1 MNAPTPLAMDAQD
14 ATTQVTRLLAE
25 IRGGDEDAV
34 NKLMPLLYGELR
46 ALAQRHMSRERSS
59 HTLQATAI
67 VNEAYMRLIGADI
80 DFKDR
85 AHFFAVA
92 ARTMRRILVDHA
104 KGKRR
109 HKRGSGAAALSL
121 EEALVVDPTSDRGI
135 SDLDEAMQRL
145 AAFDKRK
152 HDVIELHFF
161 GGLTYDE
168 IAAALSI
175 SPATVH
181 REVRMAKA
189 WLYRELRPEGAA
201 EPNA

>member
-1 MNAPTPLAMDAQD
+1 MDAHD
-14 ATTQVTRLLAE
+14 ATTQVTKLLAQM
-25 IRGGDEDAV
+25 RNGDEDAV

-59 HTLQATAI
+59 HTLQATAV
-67 VNEAYMRLIGADI
+67 VNEAYMRLVGADI

-104 KGKRR
+104 KSKRR
-109 HKRGSGAAALSL
+109 HKRGSGAAVLSL
-121 EEALVVDPTSDRGI
+121 EEALVVDPTSDGGI

-145 AAFDKRK
+145 AEFDKRK

-189 WLYRELRPEGAA
+189 WLYRELGPEGAA
-201 EPNA
+201 QPDA

>member
-1 MNAPTPLAMDAQD
+1 M
-14 ATTQVTRLLAE
+14 TRLLAQVRE
-25 IRGGDEDAV
+25 GDEDAV
-34 NKLMPLLYGELR
+34 NKLIPLLYGELR
-46 ALAQRHMSRERSS
+46 ALAQRHMSRERVS
-59 HTLQATAI
+59 HTLQATAV

-109 HKRGSGAAALSL
+109 QKRGSGVAVLSL
-121 EEALVVDPTSDRGI
+121 EEALVVDPSSDGGI

-145 AAFDKRK
+145 AALDKRK

-168 IAAALSI
+168 IATALSV

-189 WLYRELRPEGAA
+189 WLYRELSPDGEDKPDA
-201 EPNA
+201 

>member
-1 MNAPTPLAMDAQD
+1 MDTQD
-14 ATTQVTRLLAE
+14 PTTQVTKLLVQM
-25 IRGGDEDAV
+25 RNGDEDAV
-34 NKLMPLLYGELR
+34 NQLMPLLYGELR

-59 HTLQATAI
+59 HTLQATAV

-104 KGKRR
+104 KSKRR
-109 HKRGSGAAALSL
+109 HKRGSGAAVLSL
-121 EEALVVDPTSDRGI
+121 EEALVVDPSSDGGI

-189 WLYRELRPEGAA
+189 WLYRELGPEGAA
-201 EPNA
+201 EPDA

>member
-1 MNAPTPLAMDAQD
+1 MEPQE
-14 ATTQVTRLLAE
+14 ATTQVTRLLAQ
-25 IRGGDEDAV
+25 IREGDQDAV
-34 NKLMPLLYGELR
+34 NELMPLLYGELR
-46 ALAQRHMSRERSS
+46 ALAQRHMGRERSS
-59 HTLQATAI
+59 HTLQATAV
-67 VNEAYMRLIGADI
+67 VNEAYMRLVGADI

-104 KGKRR
+104 KSKRR
-109 HKRGSGAAALSL
+109 HKRGSGQGVLSL
-121 EEALVVDPTSDRGI
+121 EEALVMDTSSDGGI

-189 WLYRELRPEGAA
+189 WLYRELGPESAA
-201 EPNA
+201 QPTA

>member
-1 MNAPTPLAMDAQD
+1 MDAQD

-121 EEALVVDPTSDRGI
+121 EEALIVDPSSDGGI

-189 WLYRELRPEGAA
+189 WLYRELAPEGAA
-201 EPNA
+201 EPTHE